1 MKSRYLLRRQRGAIA
16 IMFAL
21 TLLMLF
27 GFLGL
32 TLDLGATYDLKTE
45 LQNAAD
51 AAALAGAKDLNGTAT
66 GVTNAVARAKSVAA
80 SNNHSYSRSLT
91 LVDADIGF
99 ASDPDATTWLS
110 VGAAQGA
117 PSGLLFIRV
126 TAPTTS
132 RNNWF
137 MQVAGGP
144 ASTAAKAEAV
154 AGRFSIGITPIGV
167 CALDPDK
174 YDHYPPPAGDEL
186 MEYGFRR
193 GMAYDIV
200 NINPLG
206 AAANKYLLN
215 PLDIPSGPNDNS
227 CTPSNNNTPTVRP
240 FICSGNA
247 SIITTLP
254 GYVYAN
260 TGMQST
266 LNADFNS
273 RFATGGSCTVPPD
286 ANIRQYTAGAT
297 TPAWMSPGP
306 GNNHQGVRLVNSGG
320 ANIPFTP
327 SPTTLG
333 TTANWGVLWSYTKAV
348 QYGSGS
354 PPFTPYDTPDWRN
367 LYPYDTPDR
376 NDPSHIVSP
385 PGGTYPTAPAGAAT
399 PYNQTNGP
407 YFLAGSGARE
417 RRVLNVALVD
427 CSSEKKNGKCTTL
440 RVLGI
445 GKFFMPVPAD
455 VPSHL
460 YGEFAGLIPDAE
472 LTAEIKLY
480 H

>member
-1 MKSRYLLRRQRGAIA
+1 MKNRTLLRRQRGAIA

-66 GVTNAVARAKSVAA
+66 GITNAVARAKSVAA
-80 SNNHSYSRSLT
+80 SNKHSYSRSLA

-99 ASDPDATTWLS
+99 ASEPDATNWLS

-126 TAPTTS
+126 TAPPTS

-144 ASTAAKAEAV
+144 ASTAASAVAV

-227 CTPSNNNTPTVRP
+227 CTPSNNNTTTVRP

-260 TGMQST
+260 TGMQAT
-266 LNADFNS
+266 LNAEFNS
-273 RFATGGSCTVPPD
+273 RFTTGGRCTVPPD
-286 ANIRQYTAGAT
+286 ANIRQYTAGNG
-297 TPAWMSPGP
+297 TPSWMGT
-306 GNNHQGVRLVNSGG
+306 GYQQQGVSLRTSGG
-320 ANIPFTP
+320 ATLPITYTTN
-327 SPTTLG
+327 PTE
-333 TTANWGVLWSYTKAV
+333 WGVLWSYTKAV
-348 QYGSGS
+348 RYASS
-354 PPFTPYDTPDWRN
+354 PPFTPYDTVDWPSIYPDT
-367 LYPYDTPDR
+367 D
-376 NDPSHIVSP
+376 DPSHINWP
-385 PGGTYPTAPAGAAT
+385 PAGTYPTTPAGAAT
-399 PYNQTNGP
+399 PYNQSNGP
-407 YFLAGSGARE
+407 YFLAGPGARE

-427 CSSEKKNGKCTTL
+427 CSSEVNNGKCTTL

-445 GKFFMPVPAD
+445 GRFFMPVPAD

>member
-1 MKSRYLLRRQRGAIA
+1 MKNRTPLRRQHGAVA

-21 TLLMLF
+21 TLLILF

-51 AAALAGAKDLNGTAT
+51 AAALAGAKDLNGTAS
-66 GVTNAVARAKSVAA
+66 GISSAVASAKLVAA
-80 SNNHSYSRSLT
+80 SNKHSYSTSLT
-91 LVDADIGF
+91 LADANIGF
-99 ASDPDATTWLS
+99 ASEPDASTWLS
-110 VGAAQGA
+110 VGAAQAA

-144 ASTAAKAEAV
+144 ASTAANAIAV
-154 AGRFSIGITPIGV
+154 AGRFSIGIAPIGV
-167 CALDPDK
+167 CALETTK
-174 YDHYPPPAGDEL
+174 YGQLPHTGIATEL
-186 MEYGFRR
+186 KEYGFRR
-193 GMAYDIV
+193 GVGYDVV

-227 CTPSNNNTPTVRP
+227 CTPSNNSTTTVRP

-266 LNADFNS
+266 LNAEFNS
-273 RFATGGSCTVPPD
+273 RFATGGSCTIPAD
-286 ANIRQYTAGAT
+286 ANIKQYTAGDT
-297 TPAWMSPGP
+297 TPGWMSPEP
-306 GNNHQGVRLVNSGG
+306 GNNHQGVRLVSAGG
-320 ANIPFTP
+320 ATLPFTP
-327 SPTTLG
+327 PG
-333 TTANWGVLWSYTKAV
+333 TTADWGVLWSYTKAV

-354 PPFTPYDTPDWRN
+354 PPFASYNTPDWPN
-367 LYPYDTPDR
+367 LYP
-376 NDPSHIVSP
+376 SIAAP
-385 PGGTYPTAPAGAAT
+385 PGGTYPTTPAGAAT
-399 PYNQTNGP
+399 PYNQTNGT
-407 YFLAGSGARE
+407 YFQAGPGARE
-417 RRVLNVALVD
+417 RRVLNIALVD
-427 CSSEKKNGKCTTL
+427 CASEKKNGKCTTL
-440 RVLGI
+440 KVLGI
-445 GKFFMPVPAD
+445 GRFFMPVPAD
-455 VPSHL
+455 VPKHL

-472 LTAEIKLY
+472 LTANIMLY